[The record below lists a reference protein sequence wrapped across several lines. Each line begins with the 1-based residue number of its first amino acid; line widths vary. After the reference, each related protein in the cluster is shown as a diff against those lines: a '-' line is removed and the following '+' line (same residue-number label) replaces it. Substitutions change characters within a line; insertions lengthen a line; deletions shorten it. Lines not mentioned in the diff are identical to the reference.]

1 MRKELLLDNQ
11 SKNSGKT
18 RGPLNHFLIVSNLSI
33 HTHICLQLGKGGL
46 LPHTGGGLNN
56 INGLNGLNGFGPG
69 VLSPAGDAVNC
80 NNLNKSV

>member
-1 MRKELLLDNQ
+1 MRNELLFDNQ
-11 SKNSGKT
+11 SQNSGKT
-18 RGPLNHFLIVSNLSI
+18 LLNHFLIVSNLSI

-69 VLSPAGDAVNC
+69 VLSPAGNTNV
-80 NNLNKSV
+80 L